1 MRSLVLASLFAAQAL
16 PVAAQPV
23 AIEHEALACVPA
35 DRYVRVVARAA
46 SAASAELQFRSD
58 ADGAWYS
65 TPMTPAGGEWVAFL
79 PRPARTLA
87 RLEYRVVAK
96 AAAAEGAT
104 PVIAARVASAG
115 AECAAT
121 GEVAVASPIVVT
133 VPAGA
138 PVVPPVPAG
147 FSPAGVVAAA
157 ERPRS
162 SLPLK
167 IAGAAVVA
175 GVAAAA
181 VAGTA
186 EATSGPPSTEAVVPE
201 IRFNTTDPRPGSTL
215 SPNRDRFS
223 VFMRLSARPT
233 ASIFFNYRV
242 ELISDAAG
250 AACLYMSGFLPAQET
265 IDLLLSSPLIS
276 TGACGP
282 PGQPFDTQRLR
293 VAIGVLQRPVYEETL
308 ELPYRFVY

>member
-1 MRSLVLASLFAAQAL
+1 MRHLVLPLVLAAAAT
-16 PVAAQPV
+16 PVAAQTI
-23 AIEHEALACVPA
+23 AIEHAPLACVPA
-35 DRYVRVVARAA
+35 DRYARVAARGAGATAA
-46 SAASAELQFRSD
+46 QLQFRSD

-65 TPMTPAGGEWVAFL
+65 TPMTAAGGEWAAFL
-79 PRPARTLA
+79 PRPARSLA
-87 RLEYRVVAK
+87 RLEYRIVIPGTG
-96 AAAAEGAT
+96 AEGAT
-104 PVIAARVASAG
+104 PALAARVAATG
-115 AECAAT
+115 AECDTA
-121 GEVAVASPIVVT
+121 GEVAVSSPIVVT

-147 FSPAGVVAAA
+147 FSPAGVVAAE

-186 EATSGPPSTEAVVPE
+186 EATAGPPSTEAVVPE
-201 IRFNTTDPRPGSTL
+201 IRFNTTEPRPGSTL
-215 SPNRDRFS
+215 SPNTDRFS

-233 ASIFFNYRV
+233 ASLFFNYRV
-242 ELISDAAG
+242 ELISDTAG

-265 IDLLLSSPLIS
+265 VDLLLSSPLIS
-276 TGACGP
+276 TGSCGP
-282 PGQPFDTQRLR
+282 PGQPFDTHRLR

-308 ELPYRFVY
+308 ALPFHFVY